1 MRRATFLLAS
11 LMLFSSATLA
21 QILPTLSY
29 QAVLT
34 DTIGA
39 PKPDGAIIGN
49 AVTALVRFDGSRLA
63 SGVYLYRIHSGTYV
77 ESRKLLLLR

>member
-34 DTIGA
+34 DTTVVA
-39 PKPDGAIIGN
+39 KPAGTIIGK
-49 AVTALVRFDGSRLA
+49 AMTALKNGSGL
-63 SGVYLYRIHSGTYV
+63 VIVPVNLQ
-77 ESRKLLLLR
+77 